1 MIHFIVWIVV
11 SAIAGFVA
19 SKIINKS
26 GSGLLMDI
34 VLGIV
39 GGFVGG
45 FIVSHIPGLSGLGGG
60 GMGGFIVSHIP
71 GLSGLGGGGGMGG
84 FIVEILVAIG
94 GAMLVIWLYDM
105 VFRRKA

>member
-11 SAIAGFVA
+11 SAFAGFVA

-26 GSGLLMDI
+26 GSGLFMDI

-45 FIVSHIPGLSGLGGG
+45 FIVSHIPGLSG
-60 GMGGFIVSHIP
+60 I
-71 GLSGLGGGGGMGG
+71 GGGGMGG

>member
-11 SAIAGFVA
+11 SGFAGFVA

-26 GSGLLMDI
+26 GSGLIMDI

-45 FIVSHIPGLSGLGGG
+45 FIVSHVPFLSGLGGR
-60 GMGGFIVSHIP
+60 
-71 GLSGLGGGGGMGG
+71 GGMGG
-84 FIVEILVAIG
+84 FIVEVLVAIG
-94 GAMLVIWLYDM
+94 GAMLVIWVYDM
-105 VFRRKA
+105 IFRRKS

>member
-11 SAIAGFVA
+11 SGIAVFIA

-26 GSGLLMDI
+26 GSGLFMDI

-45 FIVSHIPGLSGLGGG
+45 FIVSPFHSSWDSAAAAAWGDS
-60 GMGGFIVSHIP
+60 
-71 GLSGLGGGGGMGG
+71 
-84 FIVEILVAIG
+84 
-94 GAMLVIWLYDM
+94 
-105 VFRRKA
+105 